1 MSAATSMQDR
11 VQQATA
17 DEVRQVHTFDFP
29 KGVATADAKSVG
41 IHEITAD
48 EEVMGTTRAK
58 GNAAR
63 VGYELA
69 LQALAQVNGK
79 PVNLAD
85 GSADKA
91 WKVLSSKQRLLVV
104 AAYNQVNAVE
114 EDELQGFLKSQRVQV
129 G

>member
-1 MSAATSMQDR
+1 MSAAASIQER
-11 VQQATA
+11 VQQATQ
-17 DEVRQVHTFDFP
+17 EQVRQVHTFDFP
-29 KGVATADAKSVG
+29 KGVITTAAQSVG

-48 EEVMGTTRAK
+48 EEVTGTTRAK

-69 LQALAQVNGK
+69 IQSLAQVNGK

-91 WKVLSSKQRLLVV
+91 WKVLSSKQRLLAV
-104 AAYNQVNAVE
+104 AAFNHVNAVE
-114 EDELQGFLKSQRVQV
+114 ESELQGFLSSQRVQV